1 MYISVIDNNASGK
14 TANFLTSFFL
24 PRFCVA
30 KVLSFSTFSQS
41 FKGGVVT
48 TDRVRL
54 GWLSSVRFKYK
65 PGYRSCDLL
74 QIRVPSLVENW
85 FCHKNPL
92 QDLLDSLN
100 SDFLIFKK
108 LKYDNFEQSW
118 LYFWFYCNFEPFQ
131 FLKICALLR
140 REHIEI
146 SYLIMV

>member
-1 MYISVIDNNASGK
+1 MDYGHQWRHDIWKFASVVWALLGTTLVGIALVE
-14 TANFLTSFFL
+14 TQLL
-24 PRFCVA
+24 
-30 KVLSFSTFSQS
+30 VLAWI
-41 FKGGVVT
+41 
-48 TDRVRL
+48 R
-54 GWLSSVRFKYK
+54 WLSSVRFKYK